1 MDNKLKYEYITIEGI
16 IGAGK
21 STLTT
26 QLADRL
32 GARTIYEE
40 FEDNPFLPLFYEDPK
55 RYAFQLELSFLAAR
69 FHQLSDKGTQADLF
83 QPLQI
88 ADYWFDKCLL
98 FAQNNLTEV
107 EFSLYRNLFG
117 IINPQLRQP
126 DLVVYLHLSTEKALQ
141 QIAKR
146 GRSYEQ
152 NMSPQYLEDLSQR
165 YLRHLKQQK
174 HLKILFLEAEK
185 LDIIKHPDQLDE
197 VILLLQKEYKEG
209 INRITF

>member
-1 MDNKLKYEYITIEGI
+1 MAELKYEYITIEGV

-26 QLADRL
+26 QLAQRL
-32 GARTIYEE
+32 GAKTIYEE
-40 FEDNPFLPLFYEDPK
+40 FEDNPFLPLFYEDSK

-69 FHQLSDKGTQADLF
+69 FHQLSGKENQADLF

-98 FAQNNLTEV
+98 FAQNNLSEV

-117 IINPQLRQP
+117 IINPRLRQP
-126 DLVVYLHLSTEKALQ
+126 DLVVYLHLSTERALQ
-141 QIAKR
+141 QIEKR
-146 GRSYEQ
+146 GRRYEQ
-152 NMSPQYLEDLSQR
+152 GISAQYLEDLSDR
-165 YLRHLKQQK
+165 YINHLKQQRE
-174 HLKILFLEAEK
+174 LKVLFLEAEK
-185 LDIIKHPDQLDE
+185 LDVIKHPDQLDE
-197 VILLLQKEYKEG
+197 LINLLKKDYKQG

>member
-1 MDNKLKYEYITIEGI
+1 MADLKYEYIAIEGV

-21 STLTT
+21 STLATE
-26 QLADRL
+26 LSKKL
-32 GARTIYEE
+32 GAKTIYEE
-40 FEDNPFLPLFYEDPK
+40 FEDNPFLPLFYDDPK

-69 FHQLSDKGTQADLF
+69 FHQLSGKENQADLF

-117 IINPQLRQP
+117 IINPRLRQP
-126 DLVVYLHLSTEKALQ
+126 DLVVYLHLSTERALH
-141 QIAKR
+141 QITKR

-152 NMSPQYLEDLSQR
+152 NITAQYLDDLSSR
-165 YLRHLKQQK
+165 YLNHLKQQSQ
-174 HLKILFLEAEK
+174 LKVLFLEAEK
-185 LDIIKHPDQLDE
+185 LDIVKHPEQLTE
-197 VILLLQKEYKEG
+197 VIELLKKDYNRG

>member
-1 MDNKLKYEYITIEGI
+1 MAELKYEYITIEGV

-26 QLADRL
+26 QLAKKL
-32 GARTIYEE
+32 GAKTIFEE

-69 FHQLSDKGTQADLF
+69 FHQLSGKENQADLF

-117 IINPQLRQP
+117 IINPRLRQP
-126 DLVVYLHLSTEKALQ
+126 DLVVYLHLSTERALH
-141 QIAKR
+141 QIEKR

-152 NMSPQYLEDLSQR
+152 NITAQYLEDLSSR
-165 YLRHLKQQK
+165 YLNHLKQQRN
-174 HLKILFLEAEK
+174 LKIVFLEAEK
-185 LDIIKHPDQLDE
+185 LDIIKHPNQLDE
-197 VILLLQKEYKEG
+197 VINLLKKDYQYG
-209 INRITF
+209 VNRITF

>member
-1 MDNKLKYEYITIEGI
+1 MDLLKYEYIAVEGI

-21 STLTT
+21 STLATH
-26 QLADRL
+26 LANQL
-32 GARTIYEE
+32 GARIIYEE

-69 FHQLSDKGTQADLF
+69 FHQLSDLGSQANLF

-117 IINPQLRQP
+117 IINPRLRQP
-126 DLVVYLHLSTEKALQ
+126 DLIVYLHLSTDKAIE

-152 NMSPQYLEDLSQR
+152 KISAQYLEDLSQR
-165 YLRHLKQQK
+165 YLDHLKQQTN
-174 HLKILFLEAEK
+174 LKILFIEAEK
-185 LDIIKHPDQLDE
+185 LDIIKYPDHLNE
-197 VILLLQKEYKEG
+197 IVKLLKKEYQVG

>member
-1 MDNKLKYEYITIEGI
+1 MANLKYEYVAIEGV

-21 STLTT
+21 STLATE
-26 QLADRL
+26 LSKKL
-32 GARTIYEE
+32 GAKTIYEE

-69 FHQLSDKGTQADLF
+69 FHQLSGERNQADLF

-98 FAQNNLTEV
+98 FAQNNLSEV

-117 IINPQLRQP
+117 IINPRLRQP
-126 DLVVYLHLSTEKALQ
+126 DLVVYLHLSTERALH

-152 NMSPQYLEDLSQR
+152 NITAQYLDDLSNR
-165 YLRHLKQQK
+165 YLNHLKQQSQ
-174 HLKILFLEAEK
+174 LKVLFLEAEK
-185 LDIIKHPDQLDE
+185 LDIVKYPEQLTE
-197 VILLLQKEYKEG
+197 VIELLKKDYNRG